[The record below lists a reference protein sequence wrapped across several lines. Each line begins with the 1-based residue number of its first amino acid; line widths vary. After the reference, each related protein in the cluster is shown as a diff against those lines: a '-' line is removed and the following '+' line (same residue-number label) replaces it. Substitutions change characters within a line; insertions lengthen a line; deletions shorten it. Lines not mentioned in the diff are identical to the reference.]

1 MKSKSAD
8 KIKMPSIDELL
19 GVSGEESA
27 TDIEISR
34 IHSFA
39 NHPFKVLDDDKM
51 DDLVESIKQNGVLT
65 PVLVR
70 PDKNNSY
77 EMISGHR
84 RMHAAIKAGLETIPA
99 IVRDML
105 PKTSIQQIIR
115 RMENSTWYVL
125 LKRSGLDVKEYL
137 GDEDFQKITDFNEL
151 KVMVHLGTAVNE
163 ICRPILMQLGRYV
176 LTELENDLE
185 TVAKEKE
192 VVYNEFSTL
201 IRESN
206 NITEDDNRQEKEED
220 IEHESNHLQSERKLS
235 DTGHQHEGEQRNDRE
250 VRNDAERISE
260 EPQNS
265 QVQSDDT
272 AGNTGRSS
280 GSNRQRS
287 QTESGRP
294 DRTASSAES
303 GTEQNGRRTG
313 MDTSYESDQSAGRGA
328 GNSGGY
334 LQLSLFQTEEEQI
347 EEIRKAAA
355 EVEQP
360 AAFFITDEV
369 VDDVLR
375 TGSGRDNTMMSPEE
389 REMLQESIRE
399 STQMP
404 TFFVVTNQ
412 QRIDIKMDT
421 YHAQLQSAEFS
432 ARTMKLGCYLF
443 MAVVGFIGFM
453 NMANTMIMNITT
465 KKQEYGVLQAVGMTN
480 KQLNLCLQLQG
491 LIFTVGTIC
500 VALVV
505 GLPFGYVLFAYAKH
519 NGIFGMN
526 VYHVPITP
534 ILAMIL
540 LVSLL
545 QIVLSLVLSSNLK
558 KETLVERIRYQG

>member
-1 MKSKSAD
+1 MANKLYEMQKLTADVSRDVAASPEEWMKFLDTAARLYRYTFPEQLLIYAQRPEATAVASMEIWNKRMYRWINRGSRGIALIDNTSGPRMKLRYVFDIQDTHKVKNLGRDPKLWEMIPAGEQLSAEYLQNQFSLEEVD
-8 KIKMPSIDELL
+8 GGLAETLRQAARESVQEWLPDVFDELL
-19 GVSGEESA
+19 LNVPDTYLEE
-27 TDIEISR
+27 
-34 IHSFA
+34 
-39 NHPFKVLDDDKM
+39 LDEQNQR
-51 DDLVESIKQNGVLT
+51 VEFQEL
-65 PVLVR
+65 
-70 PDKNNSY
+70 
-77 EMISGHR
+77 
-84 RMHAAIKAGLETIPA
+84 
-99 IVRDML
+99 
-105 PKTSIQQIIR
+105 
-115 RMENSTWYVL
+115 MENSTWYVL

-250 VRNDAERISE
+250 VRTDAERISE

-294 DRTASSAES
+294 DRTAPSAEP
-303 GTEQNGRRTG
+303 GTEQNGRRIG
-313 MDTSYESDQSAGRGA
+313 MDMSYESDQSAGRGA

-375 TGSGRDNTMMSPEE
+375 TGSGKDNTLSYITAKLVEDLE
-389 REMLQESIRE
+389 HDELRQYLVLHYGTGGKGFDFSGQKISVWYDQDGLRFRRGE
-399 STQMP
+399 
-404 TFFVVTNQ
+404 
-412 QRIDIKMDT
+412 
-421 YHAQLQSAEFS
+421 S
-432 ARTMKLGCYLF
+432 ARKNFDRMVTWEE
-443 MAVVGFIGFM
+443 A
-453 NMANTMIMNITT
+453 T
-465 KKQEYGVLQAVGMTN
+465 
-480 KQLNLCLQLQG
+480 
-491 LIFTVGTIC
+491 
-500 VALVV
+500 
-505 GLPFGYVLFAYAKH
+505 
-519 NGIFGMN
+519 
-526 VYHVPITP
+526 
-534 ILAMIL
+534 
-540 LVSLL
+540 
-545 QIVLSLVLSSNLK
+545 
-558 KETLVERIRYQG
+558 ERIQNMYNDGTFVSQNIMLGSIEAEINRL